1 MSRIPVY
8 HPNLLRQVGLQSKL
22 NMMDLRFFAEVKILF
37 FFIEMVKIEHYKV
50 NNAPLSN
57 AKKETYLVLNADHFM
72 CDLSICIF

>member
-1 MSRIPVY
+1 M
-8 HPNLLRQVGLQSKL
+8 GFQSKL
-22 NMMDLRFFAEVKILF
+22 YMMDFRFFAEVKIFF
-37 FFIEMVKIEHYKV
+37 FFIGMVQIEHYKV